1 MGQVA
6 SIGTPIRDAALPAV
20 WRRSLGVQ
28 AVACFAVARLISMSV
43 MAALAGRD
51 PLSHRLGSWDGG
63 YYLRI
68 ARTGYPRALPH
79 VPGKPSRVAFFPVY
93 PSLIRVAHWFVPG
106 SALVAAVAVSLMAG
120 LVAAG
125 LIAVLTERVLLPLVD
140 PVTARR
146 AALIVVAAWSVEPAS
161 FVLSMAYS
169 EAVFTALAAGC
180 LLALVARNWWTAG
193 VLALF
198 AGATRPTGIVLA
210 GCCAVAA
217 VGELSAWRDR
227 DRERDRPASAARQA
241 PVPFAAAALAPL
253 GAVAFI
259 AWIGRRIGHLD
270 AWFVAQRQGW
280 QVYTDGGR
288 YLVQKVAQY
297 ARHPAARPSGL
308 AVIAVLVVALVLTVL
323 MLRDRPPLVLSGYAL
338 ALVVLTVIVHGAFG
352 SIPRF
357 LLPAFPLLL
366 PVGTR
371 AARLPT
377 AVLVGAFAIAAVA
390 VGLAATWVTGQSV
403 LPP

>member
-6 SIGTPIRDAALPAV
+6 SIGAPTRDAALPAV
-20 WRRSLGVQ
+20 WQRSLIVQ
-28 AVACFAVARLISMSV
+28 AVACFAVARLISVSV

-51 PLSHRLGSWDGG
+51 PLSRRLGSWDGG

-93 PSLIRVAHWFVPG
+93 PTLIRAAHWFVPG
-106 SALVAAVAVSLMAG
+106 SVLVSAVAVSLIAG

-125 LIAVLTERVLLPLVD
+125 LIAVLAERVLLLLVD

-180 LLALVARNWWTAG
+180 LLALVARHWWTAG

-198 AGATRPTGIVLA
+198 AGATRPSGIVLA

-217 VGELSAWRDR
+217 AGELSAWRDR
-227 DRERDRPASAARQA
+227 DRSASAARQ
-241 PVPFAAAALAPL
+241 PIVPLAAAALAPL
-253 GAVAFI
+253 GAIAFVV
-259 AWIGRRIGHLD
+259 WIGRRIGHLD

-308 AVIAVLVVALVLTVL
+308 AVIAVLAVALVLTVL
-323 MLRDRPPLVLSGYAL
+323 MLKDRPPPVLGSYAL
-338 ALVVLTVIVHGAFG
+338 ALVVLTLIVHGAFG

-371 AARLPT
+371 TARLPT
-377 AVLVGAFAIAAVA
+377 TVLVGAFAVAAVA

>member
-6 SIGTPIRDAALPAV
+6 SIGAPTFDAALPSV
-20 WRRSLGVQ
+20 WRRSLIVQ
-28 AVACFAVARLISMSV
+28 AAACFAVARLISTSV

-51 PLSHRLGSWDGG
+51 QLSRRLGSWDGG

-79 VPGKPSRVAFFPVY
+79 GPGKPSRVAFFPVY
-93 PSLIRVAHWFVPG
+93 PSLIRAAHWFVPG
-106 SALVAAVAVSLMAG
+106 SALVAAVTVSLLAG
-120 LVAAG
+120 LLAAG

-146 AALIVVAAWSVEPAS
+146 AALIVVATWTVEPAS

-217 VGELSAWRDR
+217 AGELSAWRDR
-227 DRERDRPASAARQA
+227 DRGHSASAARQA
-241 PVPFAAAALAPL
+241 GVPVAAAALAPL
-253 GAVAFI
+253 GAIAFI
-259 AWIGRRIGHLD
+259 VWIGRRIGHLD

-308 AVIAVLVVALVLTVL
+308 AVIAVLVVAVVLAVL
-323 MLRDRPPLVLSGYAL
+323 MLRDRPPLVLGGYAL
-338 ALVVLTVIVHGAFG
+338 ALVVLTLIVHGAFG

-377 AVLVGAFAIAAVA
+377 RVLVGAFAVAAVA

>member
-6 SIGTPIRDAALPAV
+6 SIGVPTRDVALPAV
-20 WRRSLGVQ
+20 WRRSLIVQ

-51 PLSHRLGSWDGG
+51 PLSRRLGSWDGG

-79 VPGKPSRVAFFPVY
+79 GPGKPSRVAFFPVY
-93 PSLIRVAHWFVPG
+93 PSLIRAAHWFVPG
-106 SALVAAVAVSLMAG
+106 SALVAAVAVSLIAG

-125 LIAVLTERVLLPLVD
+125 LIAVLAERVLLPLVD

-180 LLALVARNWWTAG
+180 LLALVARHWWTAG

-217 VGELSAWRDR
+217 AGELSAWRDR
-227 DRERDRPASAARQA
+227 DRDRSASAARPA
-241 PVPFAAAALAPL
+241 VVLFAATGLAPL

-259 AWIGRRIGHLD
+259 VWIGRRIGHPD

-288 YLVQKVAQY
+288 YVVQKVAQY

-308 AVIAVLVVALVLTVL
+308 AVIAVLVAALVLTVL

-338 ALVVLTVIVHGAFG
+338 ALVVLTLIVHGAFG

-377 AVLVGAFAIAAVA
+377 TVLVGAFAVAAVA
-390 VGLAATWVTGQSV
+390 VGLAAKWVTGQSV